1 MMPRVKGMSKPKE
14 KSKKG
19 KKEKGQ
25 ERVLFWGLSFVP
37 PYL

>member
-25 ERVLFWGLSFVP
+25 ESVLFWGLSLVP
-37 PYL
+37 AYV